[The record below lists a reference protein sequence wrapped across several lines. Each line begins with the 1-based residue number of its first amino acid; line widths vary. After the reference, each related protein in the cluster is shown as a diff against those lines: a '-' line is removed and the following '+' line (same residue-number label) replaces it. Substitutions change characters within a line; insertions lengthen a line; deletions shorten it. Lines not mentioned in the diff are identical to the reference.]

1 MMGKVSVIMTS
12 YNKPD
17 YIGNAIQGVLDQT
30 HADWELLLMDDHS
43 DEATTQAI
51 APYLN
56 DPRIRYIRSG
66 PLSIEERASAVR
78 YAVLINKAIG
88 MATGDY
94 LTYAT
99 DDNVY
104 RPARLTKMSDY
115 LDRHADV
122 QIVYSASIT
131 RRVRADGTIEK
142 AVHRPAGK
150 LTWCAPCAVDH
161 CSIMHRRSILRP
173 LLERWGSCWDEN
185 PEFYRIGDARFFW
198 RLNQLWPFYP
208 LNEVLDDNYM
218 TDLSFHSQLF
228 AKEKSR
234 MIELL
239 PPQRECRELREDLRR
254 RQTEAGG

>member
-1 MMGKVSVIMTS
+1 MGKVSVIMTS

-17 YIGNAIQGVLDQT
+17 YVGKAIQGVLAQT
-30 HADWELLLMDDHS
+30 HADWELLLMDDYS
-43 DEATTQAI
+43 DEATTRVI
-51 APYLN
+51 APFLS
-56 DPRIRYIRSG
+56 DSRIRYVRSE
-66 PLSIEERASAVR
+66 PVSIEERASAVR
-78 YAVLINKAIG
+78 YAVSINQAID

-104 RPARLTKMSDY
+104 RPTRLAKMSDF
-115 LDRHADV
+115 LDRRADV

-131 RRVRADGTIEK
+131 QRVRADGTIER

-161 CSIMHRRSILRP
+161 CSIMHRRSILRTVY
-173 LLERWGSCWDEN
+173 ERWGNYWDEN

-198 RLNQLWPFYP
+198 RLNQYWPFHP
-208 LNEVLDDNYM
+208 LDEVLDDNYM
-218 TDLSFHSQLF
+218 TDQSFHSQLLSQ
-228 AKEKSR
+228 EKSR
-234 MIELL
+234 MIALL

-254 RQTEAGG
+254 RQTEAGR